1 MKRQRPRVLFQ
12 NNCRSHWFRW
22 LRTNSAVIAHAIK
35 VLVLAGA
42 RSYGEYT
49 DL

>member
-1 MKRQRPRVLFQ
+1 MKRQRPRVLFH
-12 NNCRSHWFRW
+12 NNCRSRW
-22 LRTNSAVIAHAIK
+22 LRTNSAIIAHAIK
-35 VLVLAGA
+35 VLVLVGG

>member
-1 MKRQRPRVLFQ
+1 MKRQLPRVLFQ
-12 NNCRSHWFRW
+12 NNCRSQWFRW
-22 LRTNSAVIAHAIK
+22 LRTNSTVISHAIK

-42 RSYGEYT
+42 KSYNEYI